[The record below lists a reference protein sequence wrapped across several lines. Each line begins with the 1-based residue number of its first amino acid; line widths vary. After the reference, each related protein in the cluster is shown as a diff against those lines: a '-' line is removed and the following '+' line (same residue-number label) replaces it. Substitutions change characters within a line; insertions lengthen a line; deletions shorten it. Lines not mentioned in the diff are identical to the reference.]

1 MRIWMFLNLSLLSLI
16 CGRTDLSLKQ
26 KVTHTANPHLRR
38 TSSAAMLDK
47 VEALLTVGGK
57 HWNYA
62 HAMARRMFGKDK
74 VEYLDDTQLH
84 KLVAALQIA
93 ENRKTEKAS
102 GDDGVRKS

>member
-1 MRIWMFLNLSLLSLI
+1 
-16 CGRTDLSLKQ
+16 K
-26 KVTHTANPHLRR
+26 PHLRR

-93 ENRKTEKAS
+93 ENRKTEKAG